1 MFLCDKGC
9 VSAKAFE
16 RKHRKRERV
25 SGSVVEREGVFVSVF
40 LVEMVASQM

>member
-1 MFLCDKGC
+1 VFLCDKGC

-16 RKHRKRERV
+16 RKERKRVCV
-25 SGSVVEREGVFVSVF
+25 SVSVVEREREFVSVF